1 MVTVKSIF
9 RNASPEMEKLV
20 QFSVDFFFFAT

>member
-20 QFSVDFFFFAT
+20 QLSVDFFFAT